1 MGQSGKAEN
10 FESASELRRV
20 HLEDSMMGETVWAW
34 LGFNLFVL
42 ALLALDLGVLHRKER
57 EIKVGEALWLSLFYI
72 VLALLFAGGL
82 FWIRGEQAG
91 VEFLTGYLIEKSLS
105 VDNIFVIVL
114 IFTYFAV
121 PAQYQHRVLFWGI
134 LGALVMRGI
143 LIFAGVQLIDKF
155 AWMATVF
162 GAFLI
167 VTGVKMLLVADAKP
181 DINNNVVL
189 KLLRRRLRVTESYEG
204 KRFFVRRNGA
214 LFATP
219 LFLVLMMV
227 EFTDLVFAVDS
238 IPAIIAVSRDPFII
252 YTANVFAILG
262 LRALYFALAR
272 IVPRFI
278 YLKYALSL
286 ILVVV
291 GGKMIANYFYGEKF
305 IPTELALLITAVLI
319 GGSIALSLLRTRG
332 AMPAEPAALPTGWV
346 PGSPAQ
352 STTERSKGK
361 PQ

>member
-1 MGQSGKAEN
+1 
-10 FESASELRRV
+10 
-20 HLEDSMMGETVWAW
+20 MMGETIWAW

-57 EIKVGEALWLSLFYI
+57 EIKIGEALWLSLFYI

-155 AWMATVF
+155 AWMAIVF

-262 LRALYFALAR
+262 LRALYFALAT

-346 PGSPAQ
+346 PGSPGKPA
-352 STTERSKGK
+352 TERSKGK
-361 PQ
+361 PE

>member
-1 MGQSGKAEN
+1 MEGS
-10 FESASELRRV
+10 
-20 HLEDSMMGETVWAW
+20 VWGW
-34 LGFNLFVL
+34 LGFILFVL
-42 ALLALDLGVLHRKER
+42 ALLALDLGVLHRKQR

-72 VLALLFAGGL
+72 VLALLFAAGL
-82 FWIRGEQAG
+82 FWTRGEPAG

-105 VDNIFVIVL
+105 VDNIFVIVI
-114 IFTYFAV
+114 IFAYFAV

-143 LIFAGVQLIDKF
+143 LIFAGVQLIDHF
-155 AWMATVF
+155 AWMALVF

-181 DINNNVVL
+181 DIDNNVVL
-189 KLLRRRLRVTESYEG
+189 KFLRRRLRVTESFEG
-204 KRFFVRRNGA
+204 KRFFVRRNGV

-219 LFLVLMMV
+219 LFLVLMIV

-238 IPAIIAVSRDPFII
+238 IPAILAISQEPFII

-262 LRALYFALAR
+262 LRSLYFALAG

-319 GGSIALSLLRTRG
+319 GGSIALSLIRTRG
-332 AMPAEPAALPTGWV
+332 AIPAEPGTLPTGWV

-352 STTERSKGK
+352 PAPESTRGE

>member
-1 MGQSGKAEN
+1 MDG
-10 FESASELRRV
+10 
-20 HLEDSMMGETVWAW
+20 TVWAW
-34 LGFNLFVL
+34 LGFNLLVL

-57 EIKVGEALWLSLFYI
+57 EVKVGEALWLSLFYT
-72 VLALLFAGGL
+72 VLALLFAAGL
-82 FWIRGEQAG
+82 FWIRGQQAG

-105 VDNIFVIVL
+105 VDNIFVIVI

-143 LIFAGVQLIDKF
+143 LIFAGVQLIAHF
-155 AWMATVF
+155 AWMALIF

-181 DINNNVVL
+181 DIDNNVVV

-204 KRFFVRRNGA
+204 NRFFVRRNGM
-214 LFATP
+214 LFVTP

-238 IPAIIAVSRDPFII
+238 IPAILAISQEPFII
-252 YTANVFAILG
+252 YTANVFAVLG
-262 LRALYFALAR
+262 LRALYFALAG

-305 IPTELALLITAVLI
+305 IPTEVALLITAVLI
-319 GGSIALSLLRTRG
+319 GGSIALSVLRTRG
-332 AMPAEPAALPTGWV
+332 ARPAEPAALPTGWV

-352 STTERSKGK
+352 AAAESKRGKPRERSHVAGDD
-361 PQ
+361 PTR

>member
-1 MGQSGKAEN
+1 MTEVSI
-10 FESASELRRV
+10 FV
-20 HLEDSMMGETVWAW
+20 W
-34 LGFNLFVL
+34 LGFNLFVA

-57 EIKVGEALWLSLFYI
+57 EIKVGEALWLSLLYV
-72 VLALLFAGGL
+72 VLALLFAVGV

-91 VEFLTGYLIEKSLS
+91 FEFLTGYFIEKSLS

-121 PAQYQHRVLFWGI
+121 PAQHQHRVLFWGI

-143 LIFAGVQLIDKF
+143 LIFAGVQLIDSF
-155 AWMATVF
+155 AWMAVVF

-167 VTGVKMLLVADAKP
+167 ATGVKMLLVADAKP
-181 DINNNVVL
+181 DINNNLVL
-189 KLLRRRLRVTESYEG
+189 NLLRRRLRVTENYEG
-204 KRFFVRRNGA
+204 KHFFVRRSGA

-238 IPAIIAVSRDPFII
+238 IPAIIAISRDPFII

-262 LRALYFALAR
+262 LRALYFALAG

-291 GGKMIANYFYGEKF
+291 GCKMIANYLYGEKF
-305 IPTELALLITAVLI
+305 IPTELALLITAILI
-319 GGSIALSLLRTRG
+319 GGSIVLSLLRTRG
-332 AMPAEPAALPTGWV
+332 ALPAEPAALPTGWV
-346 PGSPAQ
+346 PGSQARREP
-352 STTERSKGK
+352 ESKKGESR
-361 PQ
+361 

>member
-1 MGQSGKAEN
+1 MI
-10 FESASELRRV
+10 
-20 HLEDSMMGETVWAW
+20 GETVWAW

-57 EIKVGEALWLSLFYI
+57 EIEIGEALWLSLLYI

-121 PAQYQHRVLFWGI
+121 PAEYQHRVLFWGI

-155 AWMATVF
+155 AWMAVVF

-262 LRALYFALAR
+262 LRALYFALAG

-332 AMPAEPAALPTGWV
+332 AIPAEPAALPTGWV

-352 STTERSKGK
+352 RATERSKGK
-361 PQ
+361 PK

>member
-1 MGQSGKAEN
+1 
-10 FESASELRRV
+10 
-20 HLEDSMMGETVWAW
+20 
-34 LGFNLFVL
+34 
-42 ALLALDLGVLHRKER
+42 
-57 EIKVGEALWLSLFYI
+57 
-72 VLALLFAGGL
+72 
-82 FWIRGEQAG
+82 
-91 VEFLTGYLIEKSLS
+91 
-105 VDNIFVIVL
+105 
-114 IFTYFAV
+114 
-121 PAQYQHRVLFWGI
+121 
-134 LGALVMRGI
+134 
-143 LIFAGVQLIDKF
+143 
-155 AWMATVF
+155 
-162 GAFLI
+162 
-167 VTGVKMLLVADAKP
+167 MLLVADAKP

-189 KLLRRRLRVTESYEG
+189 KLLRRRLRVTDSYEG

-262 LRALYFALAR
+262 LRALYFALAG

-332 AMPAEPAALPTGWV
+332 AMPAEPVALPTGWV

-352 STTERSKGK
+352 PATERSKGK